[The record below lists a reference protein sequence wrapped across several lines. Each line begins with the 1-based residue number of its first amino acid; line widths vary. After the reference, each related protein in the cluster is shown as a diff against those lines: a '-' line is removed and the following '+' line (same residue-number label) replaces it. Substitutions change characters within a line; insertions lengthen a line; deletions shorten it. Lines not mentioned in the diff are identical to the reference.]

1 MYKKILQRILPLTI
15 AAFGT
20 MGHAQNYPQKP
31 IRLILPVPPGGVA
44 DVIARPLAQK
54 LTQDLG

>member
-20 MGHAQNYPQKP
+20 MGHAQNRSRRNSRRTSAN
-31 IRLILPVPPGGVA
+31 RL
-44 DVIARPLAQK
+44 
-54 LTQDLG
+54 